1 MNSPIL
7 AAGSRLLLPLTVAF
21 SIYLLWRGHNEP
33 GGGFVGGLIAAAG
46 CTLHALANGR
56 DALERLIRATPKAIA
71 GTGLLLAIAS
81 GVPALA
87 FGTPFLTHRWT
98 FVGDFAIGTAL
109 LFDIGVYL
117 TVVGA
122 VLTFFDFYMEA

>member
-7 AAGSRLLLPLTVAF
+7 AVGGRLLLPLTVAF
-21 SIYLLWRGHNEP
+21 SLYLLWRGHNEP

-56 DALERLIRATPKAIA
+56 DALARLIRATPKAIA
-71 GTGLLLAIAS
+71 GTGLLLALGS
-81 GVPALA
+81 GLPALVS
-87 FGTPFLTHRWT
+87 GTPFLTHSWAV
-98 FVGDFAIGTAL
+98 VGDFAIGTTL
-109 LFDIGVYL
+109 VFDIGVYL